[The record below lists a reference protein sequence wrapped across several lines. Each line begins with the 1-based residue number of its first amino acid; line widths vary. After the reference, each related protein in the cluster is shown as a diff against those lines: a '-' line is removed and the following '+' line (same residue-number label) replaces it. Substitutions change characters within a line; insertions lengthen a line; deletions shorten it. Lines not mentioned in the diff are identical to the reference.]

1 MLDPSRVV
9 VTGPLERYSTGFAV
23 ELVEAGYLPVGRAF
37 QLQLMAHVSRWLE
50 SERLGPDSL
59 VGLVVERFLEARRA
73 AGYMSY
79 LTPKALAPLLG
90 YLRGIGVV
98 PPDRAP
104 VLTGAEALLE
114 RYRVYLVGERG
125 LAAVTARGYVDM
137 VRAFVCSR
145 EDAADGELDLRG
157 LTASD
162 VLGFVLAECPRRGR
176 SSAKLV
182 VTALRSFLGFLHV
195 EGLIARPL
203 APVVPSVANW
213 RLAGLPRGLEPDQVS
228 ALLGS
233 CDRSRTVGRRDYAI
247 LTVLVRLGMRR
258 GEVAGLRL
266 DDVDWRAGELVVCGK
281 GNRAERLPLPV
292 DVGDAIVAYLRDGRP
307 ATAQG
312 RSVFVRV
319 KAPHRALTPGGV
331 TQVVVAAGRRAGLG
345 DVTAHRLRHTAAT
358 ELLRAGA
365 PLVEIGQ
372 LLRHRSELTT
382 TIYAKVDRDRLSE
395 LARPWPG
402 AAA

>member
-1 MLDPSRVV
+1 MLDLSRVV
-9 VTGPLERYSTGFAV
+9 VTGPFERYSSGFLV
-23 ELVEAGYLPVGRAF
+23 DLVEAGYLPVARTL

-50 SERLGPDSL
+50 SEGLGPDAL
-59 VGLVVERFLEARRA
+59 AGTVVERFLEARRV
-73 AGYMSY
+73 AGYPNH
-79 LTPKALAPLLG
+79 LTAKALAPLLA

-114 RYRVYLVGERG
+114 RYRVYLVGEHG
-125 LAAVTARGYVDM
+125 LAAVTARGYVDL
-137 VRAFVCSR
+137 VRAFVTCR
-145 EDAADGELDLRG
+145 EDADGELDLWD

-162 VLGFVLAECPRRGR
+162 VLGFVLCECPRRGR

-182 VTALRSFLGFLHV
+182 VTALRSLLGFLHV

-213 RLAGLPRGLEPDQVS
+213 RLAGLPRGLEHGQVH

-233 CDRSRTVGRRDYAI
+233 CDRSRAVGRRDYAI

-266 DDVDWRAGELVVCGK
+266 DDIDWQAGEIVVCGK

-292 DVGDAIVAYLRDGRP
+292 DVGEAIVAYLRDGRP

-331 TQVVVAAGRRAGLG
+331 TQVVVSAAKRAGLG
-345 DVTAHRLRHTAAT
+345 EVTAHRLRHTAAT

-372 LLRHRSELTT
+372 LLGHRSELTT
-382 TIYAKVDRDRLSE
+382 TIYAKVDRDRLRA

-402 AAA
+402 GAA